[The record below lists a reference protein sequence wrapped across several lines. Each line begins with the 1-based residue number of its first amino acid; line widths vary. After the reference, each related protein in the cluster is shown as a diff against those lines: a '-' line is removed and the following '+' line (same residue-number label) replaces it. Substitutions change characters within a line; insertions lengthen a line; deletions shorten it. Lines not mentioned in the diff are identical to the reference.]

1 MIAFKNVSVVFTSDG
16 QEHRAVDNVSLEIQ
30 TGEFFGIVGFSG
42 AGKSTLVRTVNLLQ
56 RPTEGGVFIDGVE
69 VNSLKGDELCA
80 LRQSVG
86 MIFQHF
92 NLITNASIRDNIAF
106 ALKSSHTRKQEIDKR
121 VDELLEV
128 VGIRDKKHQYPSD
141 LSGGQQQRV
150 AIARALANNP
160 KILLCDEATSA
171 LDPQTTKEIVQ
182 LLKEIKRQYPLTV
195 LFITHQMD
203 VAKSLFDKIAV
214 MSQGRIVEVNDTYNI
229 FAHPRQEQTKS
240 MVKHAL
246 YLDIPREAIE
256 KDVTDNNARHL
267 FLIFKPEY
275 AYEGI
280 IAHVVKNFNVD
291 ISILAG
297 KIEYILGKPLGI
309 LAISVTG
316 GDADRSKALD
326 YLNEKTF
333 VHEFGLE
340 DL

>member
-1 MIAFKNVSVVFTSDG
+1 MICFKNVSVVFNVDG
-16 QEHRAVDNVSLEIQ
+16 RNHRAVDNVNLEIQ
-30 TGEFFGIVGFSG
+30 TGEFFGIVGTSG

-56 RPTEGGVFIDGVE
+56 RPTEGSVYIDGVE
-69 VNSLKGDELCA
+69 VNALGGQQLSE

-92 NLITNASIRDNIAF
+92 NLITNANVRDNIAF
-106 ALKSSHTRKQEIDKR
+106 ALKSSHTPKNQVDQR

-128 VGIRDKKHQYPSD
+128 VGISDKKYRYPSD

-182 LLKEIKRQYPLTV
+182 LLKEIKQRYPLTV
-195 LFITHQMD
+195 LFITHQME

-214 MSQGRIVEVNDTYNI
+214 MSEGRIVEVNDTYNI
-229 FAHPRQEQTKS
+229 FAHPEHEQTRS
-240 MVKHAL
+240 MVKQAL
-246 YLDIPREAIE
+246 YLDIPKEAIE
-256 KDVTDNNARHL
+256 DGIKASGARH
-267 FLIFKPEY
+267 FLVIFKPEY

-291 ISILAG
+291 ISILIG
-297 KIEYILGKPLGI
+297 KIEYVTGKPLGI
-309 LAISVTG
+309 LAISMS
-316 GDADRSKALD
+316 GDEEARQKALE
-326 YLNEKTF
+326 YLEQKTH